1 MRSDRKSLRFFL
13 PIPSFFSTFTVQ
25 KASFVNEKKTKR
37 SFNENPN
44 AYDREREG
52 GQEGADGSLID
63 EV

>member
-25 KASFVNEKKTKR
+25 KASFKPKPKR
-37 SFNENPN
+37 SFNEKCK

-52 GQEGADGSLID
+52 VQAGADGALID